1 MGQQFISSNLLIDDE
16 EEEEEEEK
24 KEEEEKDDNPI
35 MSSSQLQQ
43 QTHNDVQWTPSSNI
57 KDIWETPKTQQH
69 QNWDHFEPYSR
80 GDEQEFDPTLQFYHG
95 SLYDSS
101 AIQDMNKLS
110 LEIPSVEEAE
120 KENVEEDM
128 STLQM
133 MQTIFSDLS
142 DAELVETLEKFDYD
156 VDRAIESLLTQK
168 MSIKAAAEAAEAA
181 AEASATSVPSK
192 PATTNTIENTPKKRQ
207 VCRHFLAG
215 ECYRKDCWFVH
226 DLQEKICKFW

>member
-1 MGQQFISSNLLIDDE
+1 MGQQFISSNLLIDE
-16 EEEEEEEK
+16 EE
-24 KEEEEKDDNPI
+24 DDSPI
-35 MSSSQLQQ
+35 MPSSQLQQ
-43 QTHNDVQWTPSSNI
+43 QTHNDVQWTASSNI

-110 LEIPSVEEAE
+110 LEIPSVEEAA

-142 DAELVETLEKFDYD
+142 DAELVETLEMFDYD

-168 MSIKAAAEAAEAA
+168 MSIKAAAEAAVEAA
-181 AEASATSVPSK
+181 VEASATSVPSK
-192 PATTNTIENTPKKRQ
+192 LTTTNTIENTPKKRQ